1 MGKSGGFVSIGMAFV
16 KGSGKDQTL
25 RVVCEALM
33 RAGGRITRISYS
45 NDEAGDE
52 WVAIEPKDANPDL
65 SHIRYYGAVTLTT
78 NRFGRINQVVTVLLK
93 DELDFEGLLIDLNW
107 EDLFQDKND
116 TESIASITTS
126 IERLLLDVYQRIPYA
141 YAVAGHEMELDW
153 APDSFPT
160 STDWLDVLPL
170 SIVPSPEG
178 VTITYGLITIDG
190 MTTQVKK
197 VSTINKKT
205 LSLHHD

>member
-1 MGKSGGFVSIGMAFV
+1 MDQAGGFISIGMAFA
-16 KGSGKDQTL
+16 KGNGRDQTL
-25 RVVCEALM
+25 RIVCEALM
-33 RAGGRITRISYS
+33 RAGGRIIRISYS
-45 NDEAGDE
+45 NDEAGNE

-65 SHIRYYGAVTLTT
+65 SHIRYFGAVTLTT

-93 DELDFEGLLIDLNW
+93 DELNFDGLLIDLNW
-107 EDLFQDKND
+107 EDLFQDTND

-160 STDWLDVLPL
+160 STDFLDSFPL
-170 SIVPSPEG
+170 SIALSPDTL
-178 VTITYGLITIDG
+178 VITRGSISMDG
-190 MTTQVKK
+190 MTPQVKK
-197 VSTINKKT
+197 VSAINKKT
-205 LSLHHD
+205 LSLNHD